1 MGHDF
6 LCIIDT
12 GCILNFEQPFW
23 FPTGQDMLDSSH
35 STVQA
40 ELSKVW
46 ILNSVTAL
54 FQMGIAVALGLV
66 WFGLVFSGRG
76 ECLGEQNVCEHRCA
90 HSVGLKSSSQPLN

>member
-46 ILNSVTAL
+46 ILNSVTML
-54 FQMGIAVALGLV
+54 FQMGIAVVLGLV
-66 WFGLVFSGRG
+66 WFGFQRERGMPGRTK
-76 ECLGEQNVCEHRCA
+76 CVCEHRCA